1 MRTAVIL
8 SLVLM
13 AGFAGSAGAAPGNTY
28 SWNAPDRGAKV
39 AALAPG
45 RKLPKLTPDTLFRE
59 WTRAQVERWEK
70 EHPPLTEE
78 EAYRRYAATPPTDEE
93 LTAEFP
99 DHIAPF
105 GLVASGK
112 PDPQDAANVLIR
124 YCPFC
129 QSRALSIQYDSAN
142 PYHAVTVCCKTHL
155 YGREQDFPADY
166 ALKPNSAARFPHL
179 DGTVKEVPCTL
190 YRDRD
195 GVVWQLFIGTLFAQ
209 RRWLEIGCNLVD
221 SYCKLFRE
229 TADPVYAHKIA
240 VILDKVADTYYG
252 LPLCFENELAKGKDG
267 KPLTRAEW
275 EAVPRPAIFEVSYLG
290 GWNRRTPIFNRGW
303 INMSREHIW
312 VEPFARVRH
321 HPAFRAYSQKRYG
334 DPAALDQKIMRKLM
348 RELALMFKSVFSQKL
363 ITNYQEANYTELFL
377 LGVLLQDQEL
387 IDFAGPNQELTLYN
401 HHYHDGVN
409 GEGAQNYMAMLNS
422 YYYPYLRNPE
432 GWLELYPDFLKDHPF
447 FGPASTEL
455 NRLATV
461 RGLFL
466 EFADQHEYAW
476 RPPLVDPEK
485 VRANEALPSRNW
497 PGFGVGLLRVGGPGH
512 RQEVSLHYSR
522 ATLHTSSD
530 ALGISCWVDGIP
542 VMRPGGYAAHW
553 SNAPLD
559 ARRPEIQA
567 LHRMGY
573 PREIVEAGRGF
584 DGWSWVWTHSAL
596 AQNTVT
602 VDEKATSGGWRD
614 DRGFGEVITYKGGEQ
629 PDQIGAR
636 FQVLDVR
643 DLYSFERV
651 GVPVSRFRR
660 TLLGVEGPDGRP
672 YVLDCVRLSGGQRH
686 ALYQSAWADRAE
698 ARLPAAMK
706 RYPDLTHVWWGGK
719 LPEETPQTR
728 NYQQLRKVE
737 ALAPPTGPWEV
748 TWKTDIAAYAPRDPE
763 GKPFTRP
770 LPDDVGQVRLRLI
783 GVPQP
788 EGTPRI
794 LSGKGPWIAW
804 MRQPLPNGTRV
815 NGYVAFRD
823 ALDFLIEQR
832 VATDPKRPLESR
844 FVHVL
849 EGFREGERTAIR
861 SVESLPVQGPGAL
874 AVKLELASGYTDTL
888 LFQEEPGTLR
898 LPDGMET
905 DARYALLRR
914 DRAGRLVEAH
924 VVRGTFLRGAG
935 FRYQGPS
942 DFRGTMVDLVGD
954 LTGTRH
960 ESALIVR
967 PEQPWPEGEALA
979 GRQLLIRLKRA
990 NGRENN
996 EAFTVSKVTS
1006 LPGGLLRVDLDGHA
1020 PFAAGWHQVAFLDGK
1035 RPNVLKTH
1043 RPMVKFGNLPWYEG
1057 CKAWFPGRGKSYVI
1071 KETEEVGGGFGGCVL
1086 ELEDSVNLAADGI
1099 RPGDWYV
1106 IYAIEPGLSVSVP
1119 ADFTWRAEERSL
1131 ARAGEA
1137 DPETMW
1143 VYAACASGPAT
1154 VALTGLT
1161 GDLWQCAGSDWTQMA
1176 ATSRDGIRVPPGPRT
1191 QVFRLAVGK
1200 PTWLNVQD
1208 REPPKVTKALLDG
1221 QVLDASAP
1229 VSLGLIA
1236 PPKTLTLEVADDANP
1251 IDPRSLQVTWDG
1263 QELGAD
1269 DTAVQFRPSADGR
1282 AATVT
1287 VDLGRLTGATAQE
1300 TRRRRLT
1307 IHLDDF
1313 ALDEAGTTFTLA
1325 YTQHTEPHPNAVYLS
1340 DLKEESAFAHGGLL
1354 KNRRY
1359 ADAEPISLGG
1369 AHFGKGLM
1377 LCPETAAGG
1386 AYSEA
1391 IYDLRTHP
1399 GRRRFRALIGIDA
1412 YTGGNGSATFEVQVM
1427 RDTEWETVYRSP
1439 VLRGGDDP
1447 LTVDV
1452 EIAAAKKLRLYCTD
1466 AGDTINSDHA
1476 AWAEAR
1482 LE

>member
-45 RKLPKLTPDTLFRE
+45 RKLPKLTPDTLFQE

-70 EHPPLTEE
+70 EHPPLPEE
-78 EAYRRYAATPPTDEE
+78 EAYQRYAATSPTDEE
-93 LTAEFP
+93 LTTDFP

-112 PDPQDAANVLIR
+112 PNPEDASAVLIR

-155 YGREQDFPADY
+155 YGRDYPADY
-166 ALKPNSAARFPHL
+166 PLKPNSVARFHHL
-179 DGTVKEVPCTL
+179 DDTVKEVPCTL

-195 GVVWQLFIGTLFAQ
+195 GVVWQLFIGTLFSH
-209 RRWLEIGCNLVD
+209 RRWLEVGSGLVVTF
-221 SYCKLFRE
+221 YKQFRE
-229 TADPVYAHKIA
+229 TANPVYAHKIA

-252 LPLCFENELAKGKDG
+252 LPLCSGNELAKGKDG

-290 GWNRRTPIFNRGW
+290 PWNRRTPIGNRGW
-303 INMSREHIW
+303 LNMSREHIW

-321 HPAFRAYSQKRYG
+321 HPAFRAYSKKRYG
-334 DPAALDQKIMRKLM
+334 DPEALDRKIMQKLM

-363 ITNYQEANYTELFL
+363 ITNYQEANYTDLFL
-377 LGVLLQDQEL
+377 LGVLLQDREL

-461 RGLFL
+461 RGIHL

-485 VRANEALPSRNW
+485 VRANEAVPSRNW
-497 PGFGVGLLRVGGPGH
+497 PGFGVGLLRVGGSGH
-512 RQEVSLHYSR
+512 RMEVSLHYSR
-522 ATLHTSSD
+522 ATLHTASD
-530 ALGISCWVDGIP
+530 ALGISCWVDGVP

-559 ARRPEIQA
+559 AKRPEIQA
-567 LHRMGY
+567 LHQMGY
-573 PREIVEAGRGF
+573 PREIAEAGRGF
-584 DGWSWVWTHSAL
+584 DGWSWIWTHSAL

-614 DRGFGEVITYKGGEQ
+614 DRGFGEVITYKGGEE
-629 PDQIGAR
+629 PGQIGAR
-636 FQVLDVR
+636 FQVMDVR
-643 DLYSFERV
+643 DLYSFERA

-660 TLLGVEGPDGRP
+660 TLLGVEAPDGRA
-672 YVLDCVRLSGGQRH
+672 YVLDCLRLSGGQRH

-698 ARLPAAMK
+698 ARLPAATK

-719 LPEETPQTR
+719 LPEDTSQTR
-728 NYQQLRKVE
+728 NYHQVRNVE
-737 ALAPPTGPWEV
+737 ALAPPAGPWEV
-748 TWKTDIAAYAPRDPE
+748 TWKTDIAAYAPRDPG
-763 GKPFTRP
+763 GKPFVRP
-770 LPDDVGQVRLRLI
+770 LPDDVGRVRLRLI

-788 EGTPRI
+788 EGAPR
-794 LSGKGPWIAW
+794 LLNAKGPWIAW
-804 MRQPLPNGTRV
+804 LRQPLPGGTRV
-815 NGYVAFRD
+815 DGYVAFLD
-823 ALDFLIEQR
+823 AIDFLIEQR
-832 VATDPKRPLESR
+832 VAADPKQPLESR

-849 EGFREGERTAIR
+849 EGFREGEKTAIR
-861 SVESLPVQGPGAL
+861 SVEALPVQTPGAL
-874 AVKLELASGYTDTL
+874 AVKLELASGYTDTV

-898 LPDGMET
+898 LPDGIET

-914 DRAGRLVEAH
+914 DRAGRIVEAH
-924 VVRGTFLRGAG
+924 VVRGTFLRGEG
-935 FRYQGPS
+935 FRYQGPAE
-942 DFRGTMVDLVGD
+942 FRGTIVDLIGD

-967 PEQPWPEGEALA
+967 PEQPWPEGDTLA

-996 EAFTVSKVTS
+996 EAFTVSRVTP
-1006 LPGGLLRVDLDGHA
+1006 LPGGLLRVDLDGYP
-1020 PFAAGWHQVAFLDGK
+1020 PFAAGWHQVAFLDEE

-1057 CKAWFPGRGKSYVI
+1057 CKAWFPERGKTYVI
-1071 KETEEVGGGFGGCVL
+1071 KDTEAVGGGFGGCVL
-1086 ELEDSVNLAADGI
+1086 ELEDSANLAADGI

-1131 ARAGEA
+1131 AREEGK
-1137 DPETMW
+1137 PETMW
-1143 VYAACASGPAT
+1143 VYTACASSPTT
-1154 VALTGLT
+1154 VTLTGLAGELWQST
-1161 GDLWQCAGSDWTQMA
+1161 GDGWTRLPA
-1176 ATSRDGIRVPPGPRT
+1176 APRDGIRVPAGPRAR
-1191 QVFRLAVGK
+1191 VFRLVAGK
-1200 PTWLNVQD
+1200 PAWLNLQD
-1208 REPPKVTKALLDG
+1208 REPPKVTRALLDG
-1221 QVLDASAP
+1221 QPLDASQP

-1236 PPKTLTLEVADDANP
+1236 PPKTLSLEFADDANP
-1251 IDPRSLQVTWDG
+1251 IDPRSLRVTWDG
-1263 QELGAD
+1263 QELGGSD
-1269 DTAVQFRPSADGR
+1269 GRVQFRPAADGR
-1282 AATVT
+1282 TATLLVYL
-1287 VDLGRLTGATAQE
+1287 DRLAGDTARE
-1300 TRRRRLT
+1300 TRRCRVT
-1307 IHLDDF
+1307 VHLDDF
-1313 ALDEAGTTFTLA
+1313 ALDEAGTTFTLG
-1325 YTQHTEPHPNAVYLS
+1325 YTQHQEPHPNAVYLS
-1340 DLKEESAFAHGGLL
+1340 DLKEEHAFAHGGLL

-1369 AHFGKGLM
+1369 AIFGKGLM
-1377 LCPETAAGG
+1377 LCPETAPGG
-1386 AYSEA
+1386 GYSEA
-1391 IYDLRTHP
+1391 IYDLRAHP
-1399 GRRRFRALIGIDA
+1399 ERHRFRAVIGIDA
-1412 YTGGNGSATFEVQVM
+1412 YTGANGSASFEVQVM

-1452 EIAAAKKLRLYCTD
+1452 EIAGAKKLRLYCTD
-1466 AGDTINSDHA
+1466 AGDNINSDHA

>member
-1 MRTAVIL
+1 M
-8 SLVLM
+8 
-13 AGFAGSAGAAPGNTY
+13 
-28 SWNAPDRGAKV
+28 
-39 AALAPG
+39 
-45 RKLPKLTPDTLFRE
+45 
-59 WTRAQVERWEK
+59 
-70 EHPPLTEE
+70 
-78 EAYRRYAATPPTDEE
+78 
-93 LTAEFP
+93 
-99 DHIAPF
+99 
-105 GLVASGK
+105 
-112 PDPQDAANVLIR
+112 
-124 YCPFC
+124 
-129 QSRALSIQYDSAN
+129 
-142 PYHAVTVCCKTHL
+142 
-155 YGREQDFPADY
+155 
-166 ALKPNSAARFPHL
+166 
-179 DGTVKEVPCTL
+179 
-190 YRDRD
+190 
-195 GVVWQLFIGTLFAQ
+195 
-209 RRWLEIGCNLVD
+209 
-221 SYCKLFRE
+221 
-229 TADPVYAHKIA
+229 
-240 VILDKVADTYYG
+240 
-252 LPLCFENELAKGKDG
+252 
-267 KPLTRAEW
+267 
-275 EAVPRPAIFEVSYLG
+275 
-290 GWNRRTPIFNRGW
+290 
-303 INMSREHIW
+303 
-312 VEPFARVRH
+312 
-321 HPAFRAYSQKRYG
+321 
-334 DPAALDQKIMRKLM
+334 
-348 RELALMFKSVFSQKL
+348 
-363 ITNYQEANYTELFL
+363 
-377 LGVLLQDQEL
+377 
-387 IDFAGPNQELTLYN
+387 
-401 HHYHDGVN
+401 
-409 GEGAQNYMAMLNS
+409 
-422 YYYPYLRNPE
+422 
-432 GWLELYPDFLKDHPF
+432 
-447 FGPASTEL
+447 
-455 NRLATV
+455 
-461 RGLFL
+461 
-466 EFADQHEYAW
+466 
-476 RPPLVDPEK
+476 
-485 VRANEALPSRNW
+485 
-497 PGFGVGLLRVGGPGH
+497 
-512 RQEVSLHYSR
+512 
-522 ATLHTSSD
+522 
-530 ALGISCWVDGIP
+530 
-542 VMRPGGYAAHW
+542 
-553 SNAPLD
+553 
-559 ARRPEIQA
+559 
-567 LHRMGY
+567 
-573 PREIVEAGRGF
+573 
-584 DGWSWVWTHSAL
+584 
-596 AQNTVT
+596 
-602 VDEKATSGGWRD
+602 
-614 DRGFGEVITYKGGEQ
+614 
-629 PDQIGAR
+629 
-636 FQVLDVR
+636 
-643 DLYSFERV
+643 
-651 GVPVSRFRR
+651 
-660 TLLGVEGPDGRP
+660 
-672 YVLDCVRLSGGQRH
+672 
-686 ALYQSAWADRAE
+686 
-698 ARLPAAMK
+698 
-706 RYPDLTHVWWGGK
+706 
-719 LPEETPQTR
+719 
-728 NYQQLRKVE
+728 
-737 ALAPPTGPWEV
+737 
-748 TWKTDIAAYAPRDPE
+748 
-763 GKPFTRP
+763 
-770 LPDDVGQVRLRLI
+770 
-783 GVPQP
+783 
-788 EGTPRI
+788 
-794 LSGKGPWIAW
+794 
-804 MRQPLPNGTRV
+804 
-815 NGYVAFRD
+815 
-823 ALDFLIEQR
+823 
-832 VATDPKRPLESR
+832 
-844 FVHVL
+844 L